1 MTAPAEQAAWTPIE
15 LPVHNSTSSAPRE
28 RYRVERTKMNDFDQS
43 FLDYQATEQT
53 RRLAEDWLAAFER
66 ALVSRDVAR
75 IGTLFHQDCH
85 WRDVLAFTWNLTPV
99 AGRDA
104 VAARLAAEQAR
115 IGAHGFHLPPGR
127 RLPRRVKRLGIDSI
141 EAIFEF
147 KTADGRGSGIIRLAP
162 APDAGNTMPNAGD
175 AIPNDAIPNDAIP
188 NDAMSH
194 DGMKAWLLSTTLQ
207 ALDGHEEK
215 IGANRPTGAAYS
227 RNFGGDNWADMRRK
241 ASAYED
247 REPAVLV
254 IGAAQA
260 GLAIAARL
268 NQLGVDT
275 LVVEKWSRIG
285 DSWRK
290 RYHSLALHN
299 SIHLNHLPY
308 MEFPPTWPKYI
319 PKDMLGNWFEFY
331 ADAMEINC
339 WTDMEFVG
347 GTWHETEK
355 RWTARLQ
362 RSDGTE
368 RVVRPRHLVFANG
381 VSSYPMIP
389 DLPGLEDFKGEVLH
403 SEGFDSGADW
413 KGKNAL
419 ILGTGSS
426 ANDIALDLHSHGV
439 NTTLI
444 QRGSTTVVSID
455 PSARLN
461 EAIWDEGGLLE
472 DCDLIVASATP
483 ALIVKGYKAVAK
495 RMVEL
500 DKEIIEG
507 LKRIGFKHDMGDDE
521 AGHQMKYFRR
531 GGGYNLDAGSSALI
545 IKGELGLLQY
555 DRIERFT
562 AAGALLTDGSTV
574 PADLII
580 LATGY
585 FPQMEL
591 VRRALGEAM
600 VERIGPVWGI
610 GADGQLNNMYKRTPQ
625 EGLWFIAG
633 GLGQCRINSKYLAL
647 QIKAMELGKL
657 DPL

>member
-1 MTAPAEQAAWTPIE
+1 
-15 LPVHNSTSSAPRE
+15 
-28 RYRVERTKMNDFDQS
+28 MNDFDQS
-43 FLDYQATEQT
+43 FVAFQAAEQA
-53 RRLAEDWLAAFER
+53 RRSAEDWLLRFEAALISKDP
-66 ALVSRDVAR
+66 AA
-75 IGTLFHQDCH
+75 IGGLFHQDCH
-85 WRDVLAFTWNLTPV
+85 WRDVLAFTWHMTPV
-99 AGRDA
+99 AGRDT
-104 VAARLAAEQAR
+104 VAARLAKEQER
-115 IGAHGFHLPPGR
+115 TGAHGFHLPADR
-127 RLPRRVKRLGIDSI
+127 RPPRRVRRLGIDSV
-141 EAIFEF
+141 EAIFAF
-147 KTADGRGSGIIRLAP
+147 RTTDGRGAGLVRLS
-162 APDAGNTMPNAGD
+162 PDAGGE
-175 AIPNDAIPNDAIP
+175 
-188 NDAMSH
+188 
-194 DGMKAWLLSTTLQ
+194 MKAWLISTTLQ

-241 ASAYED
+241 AVAYED
-247 REPAVLV
+247 REPTVLV
-254 IGAAQA
+254 IGGAQA
-260 GLAIAARL
+260 GLSIAARL
-268 NQLGVDT
+268 NQQDVDT
-275 LVVEKWSRIG
+275 LVVEKWPRIG

-331 ADAMEINC
+331 ADAMAINC
-339 WTDMEFVG
+339 WTDTEFVG
-347 GTWHETEK
+347 GTWDAAA
-355 RWTARLQ
+355 RCWTARLR

-368 RVVRPRHLVFANG
+368 RIVRPRHLVFANG

-389 DLPGLEDFKGEVLH
+389 DLPGLEDFKGQVIH

-413 KGKNAL
+413 TGKNAL

-461 EAIWDEGGLLE
+461 EAIWDEGGALE
-472 DCDLIVASATP
+472 DCDLVVASATP
-483 ALIVKGYKAVAK
+483 PLILQAYKGVTK
-495 RMVEL
+495 RMEAL
-500 DKEIIEG
+500 DKAMIEG
-507 LKRIGFKHDMGDDE
+507 LKGIGFKHDFGEDGT
-521 AGHQMKYFRR
+521 GHQMKYYRR
-531 GGGYNLDAGSSALI
+531 GGGYNLDAGSSALM

-562 AAGALLTDGSTV
+562 ADGALLKDGSTV
-574 PADLII
+574 PADLIV

-600 VERIGPVWGI
+600 VERIGAVWGI
-610 GADGQLNNMYKRTPQ
+610 GADGELNNMYKRTPQ

-633 GLGQCRINSKYLAL
+633 GLAQCRINSKYLAL

-657 DPL
+657 GPL

>member
-1 MTAPAEQAAWTPIE
+1 
-15 LPVHNSTSSAPRE
+15 
-28 RYRVERTKMNDFDQS
+28 MNDFDQS
-43 FLDYQATEQT
+43 FLEFQAAEQA
-53 RRLAEDWLAAFER
+53 RRSAEDWLAAFEK
-66 ALVSRDVAR
+66 ALASRNAAL
-75 IGTLFHQDCH
+75 IGASFHQDCH
-85 WRDVLAFTWNLTPV
+85 WRDALAFTWHMTPV
-99 AGRDA
+99 AGRDN
-104 VAARLAAEQAR
+104 VAARLAAEQER
-115 IGAHGFHLPPGR
+115 TGAYGFHLPPGR
-127 RLPRRVKRLGIDSI
+127 RAPRQVKRLGIDSI

-147 KTADGRGSGIIRLAP
+147 RTADGRGAGIIRLSP
-162 APDAGNTMPNAGD
+162 APNAG
-175 AIPNDAIPNDAIP
+175 
-188 NDAMSH
+188 
-194 DGMKAWLLSTTLQ
+194 GEMKAWHLSTTLQ
-207 ALDGHEEK
+207 ALAGHEEK
-215 IGANRPTGAAYS
+215 IGAHRPTGAAYS
-227 RNFGGDNWADMRRK
+227 RNFGGDNWADMRRR
-241 ASAYED
+241 ANAFDD
-247 REPAVLV
+247 REPTVLV

-260 GLAIAARL
+260 GLSIAARL
-268 NQLGVDT
+268 NQQGIDT
-275 LVVEKWSRIG
+275 LVVEKWPRIG

-339 WTDMEFVG
+339 WTDTEFVG
-347 GTWHETEK
+347 GTWDGNAK
-355 RWTARLQ
+355 LWTARLR

-368 RVVRPRHLVFANG
+368 RVVKPRHLVFANG
-381 VSSYPMIP
+381 VSSYPMVP
-389 DLPGLEDFKGEVLH
+389 DLPGLEDFKGDVIH
-403 SEGFDSGADW
+403 SEGFDSGATW
-413 KGKNAL
+413 EGKNAL

-461 EAIWDEGGLLE
+461 EAIWDEGGPLE

-483 ALIVKGYKAVAK
+483 PLIVKAYKAVVQ
-495 RMVEL
+495 RMIEL
-500 DKEIIEG
+500 DKELISG
-507 LKRIGFKHDMGDDE
+507 LKSIGFKHDIGEDE
-521 AGHQMKYFRR
+521 TGHQMKYFRR
-531 GGGYNLDAGSSALI
+531 GGGYNLDAGSSALMAR
-545 IKGELGLLQY
+545 GEIGLLQY
-555 DRIERFT
+555 DRIERFS
-562 AAGALLTDGSTV
+562 ADGALLKDGSIV
-574 PADLII
+574 PADLVV

-610 GADGQLNNMYKRTPQ
+610 GPDGELNNMFKRTPQ

-633 GLGQCRINSKYLAL
+633 GLAQCRINSKYLAL

-657 DPL
+657 GALPVG